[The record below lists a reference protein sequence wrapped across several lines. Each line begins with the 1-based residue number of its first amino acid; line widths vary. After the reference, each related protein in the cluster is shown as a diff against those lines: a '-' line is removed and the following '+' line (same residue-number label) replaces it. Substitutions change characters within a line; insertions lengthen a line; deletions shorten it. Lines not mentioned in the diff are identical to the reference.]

1 MPEHV
6 TPSLGPLHAVGVLQT
21 HEGDAVVVDGGRLVG
36 EEWKLIRHG
45 VLSGAS
51 PAQYD
56 AGSRQKSTDLSWS
69 GPIGTFAVG
78 FWPQTSPSLPRGC
91 PRSLGC
97 NPLPPTWRLGQEAA
111 WLQHSDTAPLSH
123 GDGGSLDSTLPPAP
137 ADCRNPSKAFLSSG
151 SQFPHL

>member
-21 HEGDAVVVDGGRLVG
+21 HEGDAVVVDGARLVG

-51 PAQYD
+51 PAQCD
-56 AGSRQKSTDLSWS
+56 AGSRQKSTNLSWS

-78 FWPQTSPSLPRGC
+78 FWPQTSPSFPRGC
-91 PRSLGC
+91 PRSLGAV
-97 NPLPPTWRLGQEAA
+97 LYHPPGGLGKKQPC
-111 WLQHSDTAPLSH
+111 SSTDTAPLSH
-123 GDGGSLDSTLPPAP
+123 GDGGSRGSTLPPAP
-137 ADCRNPSKAFLSSG
+137 ADCRNPSKPFLSSG